1 MVNAQ
6 ASVVA
11 PRPVVETEPRPAGG
25 DMSARLE
32 QLFSRL
38 EPLRLMTLGGLTGP
52 SDAADAALL
61 FERIADDVASAFPT
75 RSPEIAK
82 LRQDFKRVPAI
93 RDMDR
98 RLTKARSLVDGLTA
112 CLVAIEAESPSST
125 APGQRRRPARSFVT
139 WVVLGVALC
148 LALVARLAYEPLFMG
163 RMVFPLYAQRFADMS
178 ALHEAVE
185 RYHRDR
191 GAFPLSAEGGAKW
204 NGIARSGDPKQWIPG
219 LAPAYIAAL
228 PRDPRENDNPY
239 NQFVYKSDGADYK
252 LLSLVPEDCSY
263 AIKRHP
269 ALSDPARNLYN
280 QCYAY
285 GYWTPGAVTW

>member
-1 MVNAQ
+1 MVNSQ
-6 ASVVA
+6 ASAVA
-11 PRPVVETEPRPAGG
+11 PRPVVEIEPRTAGG
-25 DMSARLE
+25 DMSVRLE
-32 QLFSRL
+32 QLFGRL

-52 SDAADAALL
+52 SDATDAALL

-75 RSPEIAK
+75 RSAEIAK

-93 RDMDR
+93 RDLDR

-112 CLVAIEAESPSST
+112 CLVAIEADLIASHSM
-125 APGQRRRPARSFVT
+125 GQRRRPARNFVT
-139 WVVLGVALC
+139 WIVLGAALCVAL
-148 LALVARLAYEPLFMG
+148 AARLAYEPVFMG
-163 RMVFPLYAQRFADMS
+163 RIVFPLYAQRLADMS

-185 RYHRDR
+185 SYHRDH
-191 GAFPLSAEGGAKW
+191 GVFPLSAEGGAKW
-204 NGIARSGDPKQWIPG
+204 NGVARSGDPKQWIPG
-219 LAPAYIAAL
+219 LAPAYIATL

-252 LLSLVPEDCSY
+252 LLALVPEDCSF

-269 ALSDPARNLYN
+269 ALSDPARNVFK

-285 GYWTPGAVTW
+285 GYWSPGAVTW